1 MEWLWGVD
9 LRSNKLGSAP
19 RTDCLYDLVLVPD
32 SSQCDACKTGIN
44 TKEIVC
50 SFAHLCVLKRVANTG
65 WLFLSGWVLAPVL
78 RRG

>member
-32 SSQCDACKTGIN
+32 SSQCYACKTGIN

-65 WLFLSGWVLAPVL
+65 WLFLSGWY
-78 RRG
+78 